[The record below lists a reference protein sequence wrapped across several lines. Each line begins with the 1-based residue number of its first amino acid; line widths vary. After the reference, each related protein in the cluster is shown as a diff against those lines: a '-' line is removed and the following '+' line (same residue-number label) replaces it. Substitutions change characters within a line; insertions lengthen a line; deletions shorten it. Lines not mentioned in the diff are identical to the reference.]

1 MKKILI
7 LIAAAFISASSIMA
21 CTTAV
26 ISGKFTK
33 DGKPMIWKV
42 RDTESLNNKMMF
54 FNQGKYT
61 FIGLVNTDDVKGRQ
75 VWAGSNEK
83 GFAIMN
89 SASFNVN
96 LDDKSE
102 KKDLEGVFMK
112 KALEECATLSDFE
125 KLIKES
131 PKPMGLAAHFG
142 VIDAK
147 GGAAFYEVNNH
158 TFTKFDAND
167 QQVAP
172 DGYVLRT
179 NYSFTGERN
188 KGLGYV
194 RFHTA
199 QQLLMQYDFA
209 GNLTP
214 QTFMQNLSR
223 DFHNPILDIDFR
235 ATYENANT
243 DRDIFVSANDLIT
256 RHETSSAIL
265 IEGVTEKMDQ
275 DMSTIWVQVGFPET
289 CVTYP
294 LWVRG
299 GNDLPSILTPDKENV
314 VALSKWATT
323 WKEEC
328 YPINRCEGYKYLC
341 INKLFNKENT
351 GYLQQIEKLE
361 KEVFQ
366 STTNKQKNWS
376 KQSPTK
382 KEIQEYYGSLTK
394 MISEFYQNKIK

>member
-1 MKKILI
+1 MKKTLLSTVLI
-7 LIAAAFISASSIMA
+7 FFSFVHIMA

-26 ISGKFTK
+26 ISGKYTK

-54 FNQGKYT
+54 FDKGKYH
-61 FIGLVNTDDVKGRQ
+61 FIGLVNTDDIEGKQ
-75 VWAGSNEK
+75 VWAGSNDT

-96 LDDKSE
+96 TDDKSD
-102 KKDLEGVFMK
+102 KKDLEGMFMK
-112 KALEECATLSDFE
+112 KALEECATLADFE
-125 KLIKES
+125 KLMREN

-147 GGAAFYEVNNH
+147 GGAAFYEVNNY

-167 QQVAP
+167 SAIAP

-179 NYSFTGERN
+179 NYSFTGVRN

-194 RFHTA
+194 RFQTA
-199 QQLLMQYDFA
+199 QKLLMEHDFT

-214 QTFMQNLSR
+214 QTFMQKLSR
-223 DFHNPILDIDFR
+223 DFHNSILDTDFR
-235 ATYENANT
+235 ATYENT
-243 DRDIFVSANDLIT
+243 DTDKDIFISANDLIT

-265 IEGVTEKMDQ
+265 IEGVTEKMDK

-289 CVTYP
+289 CVTVP

-299 GNDLPSILTPDKENV
+299 GKELPSILTPDKENV
-314 VALSKWATT
+314 IALSQWATT
-323 WKEEC
+323 WKERC

-341 INKLFNKENT
+341 INKLFNKDKS
-351 GYLQQIEKLE
+351 GYLQQIEELE
-361 KEVFQ
+361 KNIFQ
-366 STTNKQKNWS
+366 TTTSHQNTWLKH
-376 KQSPTK
+376 SPNK
-382 KEIQEYYGSLTK
+382 KEIQEFYSYLTK
-394 MISEFYQNKIK
+394 EICEFYQKK

>member
-1 MKKILI
+1 MKKTLLSTIIIL
-7 LIAAAFISASSIMA
+7 FSYASVIA

-42 RDTESLNNKMMF
+42 RDTESLNNKMMY
-54 FNQGKYT
+54 FNKGKHH
-61 FIGLVNTDDVKGRQ
+61 FIGLVNTDDIEGKQ
-75 VWAGSNEK
+75 VWAGSNDA

-96 LDDKSE
+96 IDDKSE
-102 KKDLEGVFMK
+102 KKDLEGFFMK
-112 KALEECATLSDFE
+112 KALEKCATLADFE
-125 KLIKES
+125 KLMSEN

-147 GGAAFYEVNNH
+147 GGAAFYEVNNY

-167 QQVAP
+167 PSIAP

-179 NYSFTGERN
+179 NYSFTGVRN

-199 QQLLMQYDFA
+199 QQLLMQQDFA

-214 QTFMQNLSR
+214 QTFMQSLSR

-235 ATYENANT
+235 TTYENANL
-243 DRDIFVSANDLIT
+243 DNDIFVSANDLIT

-265 IEGVTEKMDQ
+265 IEGVTEKMDK

-299 GNDLPSILTPDKENV
+299 GNELPSILTPDKENI

-323 WKEEC
+323 WKERC

-341 INKLFNKENT
+341 INKLVNKNKS
-351 GYLQQIEKLE
+351 GYLQKIENVE
-361 KEVFQ
+361 KEIFK
-366 STTNKQKNWS
+366 TTKQKQEKW
-376 KQSPTK
+376 KEHSPSIN
-382 KEIQEYYGSLTK
+382 EIQEHYAFLTK
-394 MISEFYQNKIK
+394 TIVDFYQSNNK